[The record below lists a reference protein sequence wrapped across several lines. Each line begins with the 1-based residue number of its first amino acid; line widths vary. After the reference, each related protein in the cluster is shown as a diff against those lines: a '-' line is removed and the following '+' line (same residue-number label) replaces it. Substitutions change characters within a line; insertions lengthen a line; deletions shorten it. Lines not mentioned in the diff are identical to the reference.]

1 MRKIIH
7 KLLIFV
13 YILRIVKTSRRKNF
27 TGLRISKIH
36 TTSTK
41 SVLRTFKSL
50 LVISIGR
57 KVRLLGTF
65 RLRLSLDILNLDIL
79 QTLHAI
85 TERID
90 SKTIGISLSGVSE
103 ILLLARP
110 KFSNTSFT
118 LIGIL
123 DSLDLG
129 PFGFNLLNLRGEF
142 LRKSIRFS
150 GRTNELKEA
159 VRILD
164 TFSLCDS
171 LQTLGISILSLCL
184 NIFSLN
190 TLHCGL
196 TKRRGT
202 CHNVRH
208 RVILV
213 RTLRGDG
220 TTFGLRNITL
230 GGTHRLDNRAFN
242 KGIHA
247 SGLHSGT
254 LGGRRFKTIPSPLG
268 IIFRTLI
275 LGLGIFTSLCDLK
288 IIHLFLPLTILTIKR
303 TGRYS
308 RTRRSG
314 TTKGGTNSC
323 ENCTNTCHNYVG
335 SASFNFCFFFAAMRR
350 EIVAASPSDFSKR
363 SRPNSDDGST
373 SKTSSS
379 S

>member
-1 MRKIIH
+1 MKFFNTFSSKNTRFSN
-7 KLLIFV
+7 LLINFLNLGLSKRFTKPTQLV
-13 YILRIVKTSRRKNF
+13 LRIGES
-27 TGLRISKIH
+27 LKI
-36 TTSTK
+36 
-41 SVLRTFKSL
+41 RF
-50 LVISIGR
+50 
-57 KVRLLGTF
+57 LGTF
-65 RLRLSLDILNLDIL
+65 GLRLSLDVLNLGIL
-79 QTLHAI
+79 QTLHTI

-90 SKTIGISLSGVSE
+90 SKTIGISLSGVSKV
-103 ILLLARP
+103 LLLARP
-110 KFSNTSFT
+110 KFSNTSIT
-118 LIGIL
+118 LISVL

-142 LRKSIRFS
+142 LRKSVRFS
-150 GRTNELKEA
+150 GRTDELKEA

-171 LQTLGISILSLCL
+171 LQTLGVSILSLCL

-254 LGGRRFKTIPSPLG
+254 LGSRRFETVPSPLG

-303 TGRYS
+303 TGRYG

-314 TTKGGTNSC
+314 TTKGGTNPC
-323 ENCTNTCHNYVG
+323 ENCTNTCHNYMG
-335 SASFNFCFFFAAMRR
+335 SASFSFCFFFAAMRR
-350 EIVAASPSDFSKR
+350 EIVAARSSDFSKR

-373 SKTSSS
+373 STTSSS